1 MRDFPLDVAK
11 PDVSARFSSGCC
23 KAGCQFST
31 LRGYFMQRDALGHRG
46 YQMIQKIIRNDKI
59 DGVEIDRNLTVNDSF
74 GQSVIWLTSEQFN
87 GELRTSG
94 AGVS

>member
-1 MRDFPLDVAK
+1 
-11 PDVSARFSSGCC
+11 
-23 KAGCQFST
+23 
-31 LRGYFMQRDALGHRG
+31 MQRDALGHRG